1 MSYVFPNESEDL
13 DVMLSDSL
21 HTITVGA
28 VTQPCFYD
36 NSAQEGSF
44 PGSDAAQVL
53 QMETASIKTDH
64 FPDLAEGD
72 QVGITEKETW
82 QQDYTILRILKN
94 GAMSELLLQRV

>member
-1 MSYVFPNESEDL
+1 MSYAFPNESEDL
-13 DVMLSDSL
+13 DIMLSDSL

-28 VTQPCFYD
+28 ITQPCFYD
-36 NSAQEGSF
+36 LSAQEGNF

-64 FPDLAEGD
+64 FPDLVEGD
-72 QVGITEKETW
+72 QVTIAEISAW